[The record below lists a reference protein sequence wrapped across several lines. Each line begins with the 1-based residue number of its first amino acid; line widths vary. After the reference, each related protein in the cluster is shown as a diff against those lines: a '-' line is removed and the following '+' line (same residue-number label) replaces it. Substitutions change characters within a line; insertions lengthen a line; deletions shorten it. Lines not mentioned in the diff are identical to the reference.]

1 MYSLALHSR
10 AVARSQIPVYDAA
23 AATELSTNGSGG
35 WFEVH
40 RINAED
46 KIGMN
51 KSKGDSPTE
60 GASAASFKVSSTIP
74 QENKPEDMDI
84 APAAQ
89 LQLNNDN
96 QVAVDLG
103 SEDNNGSRAASQQTP
118 EVALDA
124 DANDEHL
131 AYTGQIRVRC
141 SWLRFP
147 EIWEWKTCAPQDR
160 HKGEVTSVTFS
171 WRDWDHLQGAVE
183 PRGDYWNPRL
193 RDFFP
198 HSLPPGSQQTAASD
212 LTLTSCCLGY
222 LPNTLSVWHACFR
235 AQS

>member
-23 AATELSTNGSGG
+23 AATELSANGSGG

-51 KSKGDSPTE
+51 KSKGDSPTD
-60 GASAASFKVSSTIP
+60 GASAASSKVSSTIP

-89 LQLNNDN
+89 LQSNNDN
-96 QVAVDLG
+96 QVAADLG

-124 DANDEHL
+124 DAKNEHL

-171 WRDWDHLQGAVE
+171 WRDWDHLRGAVE